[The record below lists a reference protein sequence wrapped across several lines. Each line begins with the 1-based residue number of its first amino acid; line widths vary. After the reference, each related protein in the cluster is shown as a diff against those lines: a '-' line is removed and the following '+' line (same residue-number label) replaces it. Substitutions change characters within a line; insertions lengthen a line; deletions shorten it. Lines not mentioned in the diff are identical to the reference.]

1 MPDILVRDLSKQT
14 IDKLKKQAKSRNRSL
29 QQEVKTV
36 LENAAGFSLADFSE
50 RAKRLREK
58 IRRTHPIQSDS
69 VDLIREDRER

>member
-36 LENAAGFSLADFSE
+36 LENAAGLSLADFAE

>member
-36 LENAAGFSLADFSE
+36 LENAAGFSLADFAE

-58 IRRTHPIQSDS
+58 IRRTHLIQSDS